1 MQYVHTFYTQ
11 STVVFYYE
19 QLERVSHQF
28 VMVLIVQG
36 RPLIPQE
43 GNNVK
48 KDEFLREGPLEH
60 MYPYQERFPNS

>member
-1 MQYVHTFYTQ
+1 MQHVHTFYIQ
-11 STVVFYYE
+11 STAVSDNE
-19 QLERVSHQF
+19 QLERLFHQSER
-28 VMVLIVQG
+28 VLIVQE

-60 MYPYQERFPNS
+60 MYPD